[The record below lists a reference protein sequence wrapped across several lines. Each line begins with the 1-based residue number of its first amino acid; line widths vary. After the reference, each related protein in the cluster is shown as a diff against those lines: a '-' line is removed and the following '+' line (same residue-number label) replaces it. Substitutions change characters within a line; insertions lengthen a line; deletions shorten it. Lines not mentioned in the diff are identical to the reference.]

1 MCHDWSIYCV
11 YCVKYQY
18 QLETDHGGLL
28 TISLRHA
35 LGQEP
40 FVDRG
45 RITIQS
51 INSQSVAL
59 QQSALSNA
67 DREKLKEQ
75 AGGML
80 VVTLYIAD
88 RNKLEEQAGDMLVA
102 TLYIADRNKLEALS
116 EEDGLY
122 RLEAVVRTHDSKETL
137 FLTFIKALCAGNILF
152 LEINECILNV
162 HLLSLT
168 TASHLLPLSN
178 KFSLSLHYISLGCNR
193 PASSREGP
201 WSDPEADCALVESQM
216 SDVVTLSLSQDNNII
231 AVSLSTQPISGC
243 GSLVDQH
250 QLKTFNTTVVF
261 RHMETGPVPDTA
273 TYVQK
278 LEREREA
285 RERGDTK
292 DNRSFLAKY
301 RILKERP
308 GVARDSSIFTRHVN
322 TSPCSSNGWSTI
334 FTRAV
339 PSFDILNH
347 HMYL

>member
-1 MCHDWSIYCV
+1 M
-11 YCVKYQY
+11 Y

-40 FVDRG
+40 FVERG

-67 DREKLKEQ
+67 DRDKLK
-75 AGGML
+75 
-80 VVTLYIAD
+80 
-88 RNKLEEQAGDMLVA
+88 
-102 TLYIADRNKLEALS
+102 ALA

-137 FLTFIKALCAGNILF
+137 FLTFVKALNPPKLPSSGDIKSDHWLLELCAGNILF
-152 LEINECILNV
+152 REINECVSHLCLLSRPLTSIPSYHSPAPHAHDGYFHDPSPVFPLTT
-162 HLLSLT
+162 HLLLT
-168 TASHLLPLSN
+168 LTMAPHHLLPL
-178 KFSLSLHYISLGCNR
+178 IM
-193 PASSREGP
+193 
-201 WSDPEADCALVESQM
+201 CALVESHM

-231 AVSLSTQPISGC
+231 AVSLSTQPIAGC
-243 GSLVDQH
+243 GSLVDQQH
-250 QLKTFNTTVVF
+250 LKTFNTTVVF

-301 RILKERP
+301 VSYPPEVCVL
-308 GVARDSSIFTRHVN
+308 ARALISTLGDSATLWMYIVPVLIFVLLSGAANPEGAAGGGAR
-322 TSPCSSNGWSTI
+322 
-334 FTRAV
+334 
-339 PSFDILNH
+339 
-347 HMYL
+347 

>member
-1 MCHDWSIYCV
+1 MLDKTGKDRKIG
-11 YCVKYQY
+11 Y

-40 FVDRG
+40 FVERG

-67 DREKLKEQ
+67 DRDKLK
-75 AGGML
+75 
-80 VVTLYIAD
+80 
-88 RNKLEEQAGDMLVA
+88 
-102 TLYIADRNKLEALS
+102 ALA

-137 FLTFIKALCAGNILF
+137 FLTFVKA
-152 LEINECILNV
+152 
-162 HLLSLT
+162 
-168 TASHLLPLSN
+168 
-178 KFSLSLHYISLGCNR
+178 
-193 PASSREGP
+193 
-201 WSDPEADCALVESQM
+201 CALVESRM

-231 AVSLSTQPISGC
+231 AVSLSTQPIAGC
-243 GSLVDQH
+243 GSLVDQQH
-250 QLKTFNTTVVF
+250 LKTFNTTVVF
-261 RHMETGPVPDTA
+261 RHMETGPVPTYFTRPPDLFKAPLGSRVSPTPRDKSPTRPPDLFKAPLVFTCLPNSTQQESHTSSRSFQSSLRPDTA

-301 RILKERP
+301 WMYIVPVLIFVLLSGAANPE
-308 GVARDSSIFTRHVN
+308 GAAGGGAR
-322 TSPCSSNGWSTI
+322 
-334 FTRAV
+334 
-339 PSFDILNH
+339 
-347 HMYL
+347 

>member
-1 MCHDWSIYCV
+1 MSTRRIQNVDDESACGDTDIISINYEPTDTSANKKSSKENRPQQGV
-11 YCVKYQY
+11 TTKQSAY

-40 FVDRG
+40 FLDRG

-67 DREKLKEQ
+67 DRDKLK
-75 AGGML
+75 
-80 VVTLYIAD
+80 
-88 RNKLEEQAGDMLVA
+88 
-102 TLYIADRNKLEALS
+102 ALS

-137 FLTFIKALCAGNILF
+137 FLTFIKA
-152 LEINECILNV
+152 
-162 HLLSLT
+162 
-168 TASHLLPLSN
+168 
-178 KFSLSLHYISLGCNR
+178 
-193 PASSREGP
+193 
-201 WSDPEADCALVESQM
+201 CALVESLM

-301 RILKERP
+301 WMYIVPVLIFVLLSGAANPE
-308 GVARDSSIFTRHVN
+308 GAAGGGAR
-322 TSPCSSNGWSTI
+322 
-334 FTRAV
+334 
-339 PSFDILNH
+339 
-347 HMYL
+347 